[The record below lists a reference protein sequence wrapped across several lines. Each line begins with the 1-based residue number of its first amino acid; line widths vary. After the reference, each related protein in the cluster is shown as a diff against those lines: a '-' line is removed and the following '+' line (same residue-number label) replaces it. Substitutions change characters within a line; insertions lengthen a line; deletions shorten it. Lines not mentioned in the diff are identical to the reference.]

1 MVKRN
6 SAGALTGEERPVVKA
21 LLKEGWRNQDIQH
34 LLNKGR
40 VATINSARITEV
52 KADASITAASKDDV
66 DFFIRKKDAYDPI
79 TGLNF
84 YDDER
89 LIRSREAMMLA
100 VQSFNSPT
108 LRFKAEQFAVQSNIA
123 WTYLLHEYYV
133 RKGVKIIGKDGRSLL
148 LSQMI
153 KRHDFPLAKGV
164 ANNIAAV
171 IKIRDAVEHKLF
183 RRSDEKFFSL
193 FQANCLNFDQAICEL
208 FGDRLSLKSELSFAL
223 QFAKLRFAHM
233 AELQKHD
240 VPEHIEALD
249 AELEEGLS
257 EEEKADLSFKF
268 RVVYLLESAS
278 KSKSHFEFV
287 RPDSAE
293 GKEIHNIL
301 EKRVIADEHYPFK
314 PGQAATLIAERS
326 GERFSSYNH
335 MQAWK
340 RYKARP
346 NSKAKQPEQT
356 NKDYCIYHK
365 AHGDYTYNDAWV
377 NFVVEKIADAEEF
390 QALKSTR

>member
-6 SAGALTGEERPVVKA
+6 SAGALTEEEKPVVKA

-52 KADASITAASKDDV
+52 KSDASINITPKDDV
-66 DFFIRKKDAYDPI
+66 DFFIRKKDAYDPV
-79 TGLNF
+79 TGLNL

-89 LIRSREAMMLA
+89 LIRAREAMMLA

-123 WTYLLHEYYV
+123 WTYLLHEHYIRRSV
-133 RKGVKIIGKDGRSLL
+133 EIIGTDGRSLL
-148 LSQMI
+148 LSKMI
-153 KRHDFPLAKGV
+153 KRHDFPLSNGV

-183 RRSDEKFFSL
+183 RRADEKFFSL
-193 FQANCLNFDQAICEL
+193 FQASCLNFDEAICEL
-208 FGDRLSLKSELSFAL
+208 FGKRLSLKSELSFAL
-223 QFAKLRFAHM
+223 QFAKLRFAHTP
-233 AELQKHD
+233 ELQKYD

-249 AELEEGLS
+249 AELENGLS
-257 EEEKADLSFKF
+257 EEEKADLSYKF

-301 EKRVIADEHYPFK
+301 EKRVIADEHYPLK
-314 PGQAATLIAERS
+314 PGQAAKLIADRS
-326 GERFSSYNH
+326 GQRFSSHNH
-335 MQAWK
+335 TQAWK
-340 RYKARP
+340 RYEVRP
-346 NSKAKQPEQT
+346 NSNAKQPEQT
-356 NKDYCIYHK
+356 NKDFCIFHK
-365 AHGDYTYNDAWV
+365 AHGDYTYSTAWV
-377 NFVVEKIADAEEF
+377 DFVVAKIDDPDEF
-390 QALKSTR
+390 QALKATK